1 LGKWSI
7 APVTIRIRKEIQDE
21 LKASL
26 EAAPRTVSNPASGAA
41 AAPEKGAAEPAAVAE
56 ASPSL
61 KTRKTRTRKTKAGKS
76 KAGKSKTS
84 KTKATSLKRSTQA
97 RRPNKKKEPAAAL
110 PAIYRPHYRAE
121 MKTVREMFAFL
132 RARTHEPAQLDVLE
146 KVTLQY
152 LRKQPSQHKFKQVM
166 RLLDKQVIDLMQ
178 RDLEAHGFAR
188 TVIELPAT
196 PIADE
201 APSSAPASEASKAA
215 APEAAPAPE
224 PKRRRIAA
232 WFARKGG
239 GGDGPKVPLKAK
251 LRTAVMAMIWLGV
264 GTATIGYASTLYYV
278 NYMRLETD
286 SAMIAGNVEPV
297 NAPMDGSVVSLLVRA
312 GDTVPEGTR
321 IAVLED
327 PEVEKLVNM
336 ASVKVERSREDLRLR
351 QAELESEKL
360 KRDEYVQIAN
370 SKLEKIDEDVTQLIA
385 QEKVARERFERL
397 SDLFKKGFVIRPRI
411 EEASDRLAE
420 LTAQL
425 AKANINKRERL
436 AMQDNVLAGH
446 YYDGGQVL
454 GRLREAEAAVA
465 RASSEVDLSLEEL
478 QVMQKRRLTNRV
490 VAARDSRV
498 MKVLRPEGSAIK
510 RGDTIMVLEAT
521 DSRVVHAF
529 LRQDEASRV
538 TIGDEATVF
547 LPALRAKATA
557 RVMAVERNAAF
568 IDDMDARYTWKQAR
582 DGGPKPTDR
591 DRTARVTLRF
601 DAVDRA
607 VVDSKFEIGMPTV
620 VSFARRSINTV
631 FSSFTE
637 VGRGL

>member
-1 LGKWSI
+1 MATAARLTKPPAGKKKTATKST
-7 APVTIRIRKEIQDE
+7 AKKGKAKKGPAEKNARK
-21 LKASL
+21 
-26 EAAPRTVSNPASGAA
+26 AAPPTAGVPA
-41 AAPEKGAAEPAAVAE
+41 VY
-56 ASPSL
+56 
-61 KTRKTRTRKTKAGKS
+61 
-76 KAGKSKTS
+76 
-84 KTKATSLKRSTQA
+84 
-97 RRPNKKKEPAAAL
+97 RPN
-110 PAIYRPHYRAE
+110 YRAD
-121 MKTVREMFAFL
+121 MNTVREMFAFL
-132 RARTHEPAQLDVLE
+132 RARTHEATQLDMLE
-146 KVTLQY
+146 TVTLQY
-152 LRKQPSQHKFKQVM
+152 LRKQPNPHKFKQVM

-178 RDLEAHGFAR
+178 RDLEAHCFDHR
-188 TVIELPAT
+188 VIEIPAT
-196 PIADE
+196 PMGTAI
-201 APSSAPASEASKAA
+201 PVQPAAS
-215 APEAAPAPE
+215 PAEPPLAEPLPAE

-232 WFARKGG
+232 WFARRGG
-239 GGDGPKVPLKAK
+239 SGDGPKVPLKAK
-251 LRTAVMAMIWLGV
+251 LRTAAMAVIWLGV
-264 GTATIGYASTLYYV
+264 GTATISYAATLYYV

-312 GDTVPEGTR
+312 GDRVPEGTR

-336 ASVKVERSREDLRLR
+336 ASVKVERAREDLRLR

-360 KRDEYVQIAN
+360 KRDEYVHVAN
-370 SKLEKIDEDVTQLIA
+370 SKLEKIDEDLTQLMA
-385 QEKVARERFERL
+385 QERVARERFERL

-425 AKANINKRERL
+425 AKAQINKRERL

-446 YYDGGQVL
+446 YFDGGQIV
-454 GRLREAEAAVA
+454 GRLKETEAAVA

-478 QVMQKRRLTNRV
+478 QVMQKRRMTNRI

-498 MKVLRPEGSAIK
+498 MKVLRPEGSSLK
-510 RGDTIMVLEAT
+510 RGDTILVLEAT
-521 DSRVVHAF
+521 ESRVVHAF
-529 LRQDEASRV
+529 VRQDEAGR
-538 TIGDEATVF
+538 IILGDEATVF
-547 LPALRAKATA
+547 LPALRAKTTA

-568 IDDMDARYTWKQAR
+568 IDDVDARYTWKQAR

-601 DAVDRA
+601 DPADRA
-607 VVDSKFEIGMPTV
+607 VVDAKFEIGMPTV
-620 VSFARRSINTV
+620 VSFARRSVNTV